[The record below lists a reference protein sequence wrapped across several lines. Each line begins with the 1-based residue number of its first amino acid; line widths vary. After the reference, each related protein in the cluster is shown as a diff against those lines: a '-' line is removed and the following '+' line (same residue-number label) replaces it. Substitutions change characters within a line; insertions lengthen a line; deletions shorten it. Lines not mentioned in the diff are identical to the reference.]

1 MLKNKIKNIELE
13 KSEFQI
19 NYDGN
24 KEKSLNVNGSYK
36 INDNLFQKFNFK
48 QLEKFNSKK
57 ISIDVNFDDEID
69 IPILNY
75 NSKNQVININTVLQI
90 KKNKI
95 NFEKFNLSQGKNK
108 INIENLNIENMNL
121 IKFNDITV
129 KTYKKNKVNNDLQ
142 ISYGKTIKIKDRI
155 MMLLI

>member
-1 MLKNKIKNIELE
+1 MNQLHLNNILKKIQQNFKDFKLIGSLQKKFQIQFDQTLKITDYRLEASGNIQKSKIKLQEPQKYLFVKNEIKNIELE

-19 NYDGN
+19 NYNGN
-24 KEKSLNVNGSYK
+24 KENSLNVNGTYK

-90 KKNKI
+90 KK
-95 NFEKFNLSQGKNK
+95 
-108 INIENLNIENMNL
+108 
-121 IKFNDITV
+121 IK
-129 KTYKKNKVNNDLQ
+129 
-142 ISYGKTIKIKDRI
+142 
-155 MMLLI
+155 